1 MGKDKVAIVT
11 GGNRGIGLGITKAF
25 INAGYVVIVGA
36 RQDLKLSNIFG
47 DRVIFIKTDVRKED
61 SHHSLVDIAIKK
73 FGSLDVYINNAGYSF
88 WKPISEIDDAFLGD
102 LLDTNLKGYFW
113 GCKAAAKVMKSK
125 GSIINISS
133 LAGKR
138 GSSNN
143 SAYVASKFGVNGLTQ
158 SLAKELGPRNI
169 RVNAVCPVLISTD
182 GLIEALDMDYAP
194 GKGDPSNFILNF
206 AKSNAALSRMPTA
219 SEVGQTC
226 LYLASENLVQ
236 LQGNVL
242 ILIAEYCPNKL

>member
-1 MGKDKVAIVT
+1 M
-11 GGNRGIGLGITKAF
+11 L
-25 INAGYVVIVGA
+25 
-36 RQDLKLSNIFG
+36 
-47 DRVIFIKTDVRKED
+47 
-61 SHHSLVDIAIKK
+61 
-73 FGSLDVYINNAGYSF
+73 F
-88 WKPISEIDDAFLGD
+88 WGD

-113 GCKAAAKVMKSK
+113 GCKIRKKKVMKSK

-182 GLIEALDMDYAP
+182 GLIEALDMDMLQE
-194 GKGDPSNFILNF
+194 KGSNKFYFKLCKINV
-206 AKSNAALSRMPTA
+206 A
-219 SEVGQTC
+219 SVKDANSIRSWFKRVCTWPRI
-226 LYLASENLVQ
+226 NLVQ
-236 LQGNVL
+236 LQDNVL